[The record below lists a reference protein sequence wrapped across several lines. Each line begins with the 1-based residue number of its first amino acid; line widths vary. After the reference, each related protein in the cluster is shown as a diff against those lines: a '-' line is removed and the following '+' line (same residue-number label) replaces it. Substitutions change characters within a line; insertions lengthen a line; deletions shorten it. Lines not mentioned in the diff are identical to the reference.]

1 MKINTWAAIR
11 HLFHIEKLPK
21 KAIARKLG
29 LDPKTVRKA
38 LKRETFSPAAIQ
50 PRTSKLDG
58 YKEKI
63 RELLDQY
70 SDLSAVR
77 IHEEIKKLGY
87 PGGISIL
94 RNYLAT
100 LRTPS
105 KVFLPIRTTPAEEAQ
120 ADWAY
125 AGTVA
130 SQRVY
135 CFLMV
140 LSFSRMLYLQFFP
153 SQTLEHFMTGHLR
166 AFHLFQGVPKKIRYD
181 NLASVVLQRFGSAIQ
196 FNPRFLAFAAHY
208 LFDPSPCNVKSPHE
222 KGRVER
228 IIRYVKNNFLAGR
241 TFLSLTDL
249 NLQAAAW
256 RDEVANARIHG
267 ATGEKPL
274 DLFAQQEQSL
284 LTPLPKTDY
293 DTRLTLA
300 VKSTSQSLVKFETNR
315 YSVPFAYASRMLTLK
330 ADDQWVSLYNKENLI
345 AQHQRSQQKYQWI
358 EDLRHYKGLLSSKPH
373 GAYFKHRDAL
383 LALGETAHRYV
394 ELLTKTELRLPHQI
408 KKIVQL
414 VDLYGKAEVLEAMEH
429 ALPYNA
435 LGHEYL
441 RNIILANRRKRAA
454 TQPLGSPS
462 SKIHPDLI
470 RSTWVEERDPSLY
483 DTHFQTQEVDDH
495 EDPET

>member
-1 MKINTWAAIR
+1 MKIETWAAVR

-29 LDPKTVRKA
+29 LDPKTVRKT
-38 LKRETFSPAAIQ
+38 LQRETFSPAMIQ

-58 YKEKI
+58 YQEKI
-63 RELLDQY
+63 GDLLNHY
-70 SDLSAVR
+70 PDLSAVR
-77 IHEEIKKLGY
+77 IHEEIKNLGY

-94 RNYLAT
+94 RDYLAT
-100 LRTPS
+100 FRTSS
-105 KVFLPIRTTPAEEAQ
+105 KTFLAIRTTPAEEAQ

-125 AGTVA
+125 TGTIA

-135 CFLMV
+135 CFLIV
-140 LSFSRMLYLQFFP
+140 LSFSGMLYLQFFP

-181 NLASVVLQRFGSAIQ
+181 NLRSVVLQRFGSAIQ

-228 IIRYVKNNFLAGR
+228 IIRYVKSNFLAGR

-249 NLQAAAW
+249 NLQATAW
-256 RDEVANARIHG
+256 RDEVANGRIHG
-267 ATGEKPL
+267 TTGKRPI
-274 DLFAQQEQSL
+274 DLFEQQEQSL

-300 VKSTSQSLVKFETNR
+300 VKSTSQSLVKLETNR

-330 ADDQWVSLYNKENLI
+330 ADDQWVSLYEKEKLI
-345 AQHQRSQQKYQWI
+345 AQHQRSQQKYQLI
-358 EDLRHYKGLLSSKPH
+358 EDPRHYKGLLSSKPH

-383 LALGETAHRYV
+383 LALGETAHRYA

-408 KKIVQL
+408 KKIMQL
-414 VDLYGKAEVLEAMEH
+414 VELYGKTEVLAAMEQ
-429 ALPYNA
+429 ALPYHA

-441 RNIILANRRKRAA
+441 RNIIQANRRKREA

-495 EDPET
+495 EDPES